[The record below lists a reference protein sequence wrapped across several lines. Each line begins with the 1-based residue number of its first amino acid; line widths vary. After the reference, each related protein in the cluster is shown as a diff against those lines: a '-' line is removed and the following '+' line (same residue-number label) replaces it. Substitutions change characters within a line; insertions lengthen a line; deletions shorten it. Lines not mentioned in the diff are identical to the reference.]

1 MSDEAL
7 ISVYNLKKYF
17 PVKGGLF
24 GKVVAWVKAVDDV
37 SLQINRGETLGIV
50 GESGCGKTTL
60 GRTLLRLIKADDGVI
75 LFDVPS
81 DVRHRI
87 EELMTNGD
95 EESQKE
101 LMKLREKYDLN
112 MKKEKELLHYRKRM
126 QIVFQ
131 DPQSSLNPRMTIKK
145 ILAEPLVTHHI
156 VPKDKLEDRIIE
168 LLELVGLK
176 KEHLHRFPHE
186 FSGGQRQRIGIAR
199 ALSLS
204 PDFIVLDEPTSAL
217 DVSVQAQILNL
228 LKKLQRDLKLTYMF
242 ITHDLSVAR
251 HMSHRIGVMYVGKI
265 VEIAPTKD
273 IFNEPLHPYT
283 ELLLESIP
291 HPDPTMRKRERR
303 IITGE
308 VPSAVNPPSGC
319 RFHPRCPRFIPGVCD
334 KMEPPLVEVKPGHFV
349 ACHLYKKGDGE
360 WTESSESK

>member
-1 MSDEAL
+1 MSEETL
-7 ISVYNLKKYF
+7 LYVLNLKKYF

-24 GKVVAWVKAVDDV
+24 GKIVAWVKAVDNV
-37 SLQINRGETLGIV
+37 SLEIKRGETLGIV

-60 GRTLLRLIKADDGVI
+60 GRTILRLINAEDGTI
-75 LFDVPS
+75 LFDVPPEIS
-81 DVRHRI
+81 NKI
-87 EELMTNGD
+87 LELMSKKD
-95 EESQKE
+95 EKSQKE
-101 LMKLREKYDLN
+101 LMELRMMYDLN
-112 MKKEKELLHYRKRM
+112 MKKERELLPYRKRM

-131 DPQSSLNPRMTIKK
+131 DPQSSLNPRMTVKK
-145 ILAEPLVTHHI
+145 ILAEPLLTHRI
-156 VPKDKLEDRIIE
+156 VSKEKLDNRIIE

-228 LKKLQRDLKLTYMF
+228 LKKLQKELKLTYMF

-251 HMSHRIGVMYVGKI
+251 HMSHRIGVMYVGKL
-265 VEIAPTKD
+265 VEIAPTEEL
-273 IFNEPLHPYT
+273 FNEPLHPYT
-283 ELLLESIP
+283 QLLLESIP
-291 HPDPTMRKRERR
+291 IPDPTKRKRERR
-303 IITGE
+303 IIAGE
-308 VPSAVNPPSGC
+308 VPSAINPPSGC
-319 RFHPRCPRFIPGVCD
+319 RFHPRCPHFIPGVCD

-349 ACHLYKKGDGE
+349 ACHLYNRG
-360 WTESSESK
+360 

>member
-1 MSDEAL
+1 MSEDTL
-7 ISVYNLKKYF
+7 LYVYNLKKYF

-24 GKVVAWVKAVDDV
+24 GKVVAWVKAVDNV
-37 SLQINRGETLGIV
+37 SLEIKKGETLGIV

-60 GRTLLRLIKADDGVI
+60 GRTILRLIKAEDGVI
-75 LFDVPS
+75 LFDVSPEVS
-81 DVRHRI
+81 GKI
-87 EELMTNGD
+87 AELMVKKD
-95 EESQKE
+95 ENSQKE
-101 LMKLREKYDLN
+101 LIALRKRYDLN
-112 MKKEKELLHYRKRM
+112 MKKEKELLPYRKRM

-131 DPQSSLNPRMTIKK
+131 DPQSSLNPRMTVKK
-145 ILAEPLVTHHI
+145 ILAEPLLTHNI
-156 VPKDKLEDRIIE
+156 VPKEKLDDKIIE
-168 LLELVGLK
+168 LLETVGLK

-228 LKKLQRDLKLTYMF
+228 LKKLQKELKLTYMF

-251 HMSHRIGVMYVGKI
+251 HMSHRIGVMYVGKL
-265 VEIAPTKD
+265 VEIAPTEEL
-273 IFNEPLHPYT
+273 FNEPLHPYT
-283 ELLLESIP
+283 QLLLESIP
-291 HPDPTMRKRERR
+291 IPDPTKRKRERK

-308 VPSAVNPPSGC
+308 VPSAINPPKGC
-319 RFHPRCPRFIPGVCD
+319 RFHPRCPHFIPGVCD

-349 ACHLYKKGDGE
+349 ACHLYNRG
-360 WTESSESK
+360 

>member
-1 MSDEAL
+1 MSEDTL
-7 ISVYNLKKYF
+7 LYVYNLKKYF

-24 GKVVAWVKAVDDV
+24 GKVVAWVKAVDNV
-37 SLQINRGETLGIV
+37 SLEIKKGETLGIV

-60 GRTLLRLIKADDGVI
+60 GRTILRLIKAEDGVI
-75 LFDVPS
+75 LFDVSPEVS
-81 DVRHRI
+81 GKI
-87 EELMTNGD
+87 AELMVKKD
-95 EESQKE
+95 ENSQKE
-101 LMKLREKYDLN
+101 LIALRKRYDLN
-112 MKKEKELLHYRKRM
+112 MKKEKELLPYRKRM

-131 DPQSSLNPRMTIKK
+131 DPQSSLNPRMTVKK
-145 ILAEPLVTHHI
+145 ILAEPLLTHNI
-156 VPKDKLEDRIIE
+156 VPKEKLDDKIIE
-168 LLELVGLK
+168 LLETVGLK

-228 LKKLQRDLKLTYMF
+228 LKKLQKELKLTYMF

-251 HMSHRIGVMYVGKI
+251 HMSHRIGVMYVGKL
-265 VEIAPTKD
+265 VEIAPTEEL
-273 IFNEPLHPYT
+273 FNEPLHPYT
-283 ELLLESIP
+283 QLLLESIP
-291 HPDPTMRKRERR
+291 IPDPTKRRRERK

-308 VPSAVNPPSGC
+308 VPSAINPPKGC
-319 RFHPRCPRFIPGVCD
+319 RFHPRCPHFIPGVCD

-349 ACHLYKKGDGE
+349 ACHLYNRG
-360 WTESSESK
+360 